1 MVAKLKADSRERQEH
16 VNKSLSVLNKAIDLD
31 ALRKKIATSK
41 TTWLVAN
48 VVDGLNHH
56 YLPPALPAGFTVM
69 ATDGS
74 HIDVD
79 RHRFARCYLLNIGEV
94 VLRYGV
100 SPSASLGST
109 PRLYSDDSDLIIPPP
124 EGVVREQIIEGNLLG
139 LKRSVEE
146 CRHLQGLL
154 SGADAA
160 IPALGLLD
168 GTLILWGLEAYPDFV
183 AEELLDKGLLSCL
196 DEVRKLGKDR
206 ALAIASYISFPRS
219 TDVVNITRLV
229 LCPHDPTADCDRYC
243 GRNKEKEC
251 DAVAGVRDR
260 DLFTGVL
267 GEGERSA
274 LFISPSR
281 IQQRYGEH
289 RIYFFYLRADEE
301 LARVEIPQWVAQD
314 KGRLDLVHTLV
325 LDQCQ
330 RGHGYPVVLS
340 EAHEQAVVTGAD
352 RENFWQL
359 VESSLVEEH
368 MPTST
373 SAKSQSKKTRWV

>member
-206 ALAIASYISFPRS
+206 ALAIAS
-219 TDVVNITRLV
+219 
-229 LCPHDPTADCDRYC
+229 
-243 GRNKEKEC
+243 
-251 DAVAGVRDR
+251 
-260 DLFTGVL
+260 
-267 GEGERSA
+267 
-274 LFISPSR
+274 
-281 IQQRYGEH
+281 
-289 RIYFFYLRADEE
+289 
-301 LARVEIPQWVAQD
+301 
-314 KGRLDLVHTLV
+314 
-325 LDQCQ
+325 
-330 RGHGYPVVLS
+330 
-340 EAHEQAVVTGAD
+340 
-352 RENFWQL
+352 
-359 VESSLVEEH
+359 
-368 MPTST
+368 
-373 SAKSQSKKTRWV
+373 